1 MKYVT
6 KCGVAAL
13 WWLALLSAP
22 QAWALQSVS
31 GHDAAVVKVS
41 NRDLNRI
48 ALPSKVLKA
57 YTSKPIDV
65 KVEGRDVY
73 VKVPATTA
81 GPIELYLL
89 TEEDTYTLMLVP
101 VPTPAETVVIK
112 AGSDTGPSLEGEPYV
127 RQIKSL
133 LRAIASGAVPKGYDE
148 SPVTDAKEECT
159 LAQCSLIPTRR
170 YLGARLSVTE
180 YRLANPDGEPRAYSE
195 ASFDQPGTRA
205 VAIERQPIE
214 PGGATRLFRVEE
226 VAP

>member
-1 MKYVT
+1 M
-6 KCGVAAL
+6 
-13 WWLALLSAP
+13 LSAP
-22 QAWALQSVS
+22 HQAWALQSVS

-41 NRDLNRI
+41 SRDLNRI

-73 VKVPATTA
+73 VKVPPTVT
-81 GPIELYLL
+81 GPIELYLR
-89 TEEDTYTLMLVP
+89 TEDETYTLMLVP

-112 AGSDTGPSLEGEPYV
+112 AGVGARPSLEGEPYV

-148 SPVTDAKEECT
+148 SPIVEGKEECT
-159 LAQCSLIPTRR
+159 LTHCSLIPTRR
-170 YLGARLSVTE
+170 YLGGRLSVTE
-180 YRLANPDGEPRAYSE
+180 YRLTNHEREPRTYSE

>member
-1 MKYVT
+1 M
-6 KCGVAAL
+6 
-13 WWLALLSAP
+13 LSAP
-22 QAWALQSVS
+22 HPAWALQSVS

-41 NRDLNRI
+41 SRDLNRI
-48 ALPSKVLKA
+48 ALPSKVIKA

-73 VKVPATTA
+73 VKVPASVA

-101 VPTPAETVVIK
+101 VPAPAETVVIK

-127 RQIKSL
+127 RQIKAL
-133 LRAIASGAVPKGYDE
+133 LRAIASGVVPKGYDLIPIAE
-148 SPVTDAKEECT
+148 SKEACT
-159 LAQCSLIPTRR
+159 IAQCSLTPTRR
-170 YLGARLSVTE
+170 YLGSRLSVTE
-180 YRLANPDGEPRAYSE
+180 YRLSNPGPAPRAYDES
-195 ASFDQPGTRA
+195 SFAQPGTRA

-214 PGGATRLFRVEE
+214 AGGATRLFRVEE